1 MQGNEE
7 IEMSWKIVTDS
18 GCDFKDIGVPEKD
31 LAFQN
36 VPLTLQ
42 IGSELFV
49 DDEGLDVEAM
59 MDTLYEKSVPSKSSC
74 PSPDAFLRAYQGAD
88 NIIVIT
94 ITGAL
99 SGSHNSAQIAKQ
111 MLLEE
116 HPNVNIHVIDSLSA
130 GGEID
135 LLVLELKRLILSG
148 LSFDQVLEAI
158 ERYQAKTRLLFILER
173 VDNLVNNG
181 RLNKLVGKVVGLLN
195 IRMVGQASPEGTLD
209 LLHKARGQKKAIQAT
224 VNEMLAAGYQGGKV
238 MITHAGNEKACQ
250 QLRDKLR
257 DLFPKADIQFVN
269 ASGLCSF
276 YSERG
281 GLLLGYE
288 TH

>member
-1 MQGNEE
+1 
-7 IEMSWKIVTDS
+7 
-18 GCDFKDIGVPEKD
+18 
-31 LAFQN
+31 
-36 VPLTLQ
+36 
-42 IGSELFV
+42 
-49 DDEGLDVEAM
+49 
-59 MDTLYEKSVPSKSSC
+59 
-74 PSPDAFLRAYQGAD
+74 
-88 NIIVIT
+88 
-94 ITGAL
+94 
-99 SGSHNSAQIAKQ
+99 

-158 ERYQAKTRLLFILER
+158 ERYQAKTRLLFILEH

-181 RLNKLVGKVVGLLN
+181 RLNKLVG
-195 IRMVGQASPEGTLD
+195 
-209 LLHKARGQKKAIQAT
+209 KARGQKKAIQAT
-224 VNEMLAAGYQGGKV
+224 VNEMLAAGYQGGKI